1 MWELEQ
7 NERIL
12 TAKLEDMEE
21 ARVVSEAARRGAED
35 RVSSAASE
43 RDNFAAKVW

>member
-12 TAKLEDMEE
+12 AAKVEDVEE
-21 ARVVSEAARRGAED
+21 ARIGSEAARQGAEE
-35 RVSSAASE
+35 RASSAASE
-43 RDNFAAKVW
+43 RDNFAARVW

>member
-12 TAKLEDMEE
+12 TAKVEDMEE
-21 ARVVSEAARRGAED
+21 ARVGSEAARRGAEE
-35 RVSSAASE
+35 RASSAASE
-43 RDNFAAKVW
+43 RDSFAAQVW